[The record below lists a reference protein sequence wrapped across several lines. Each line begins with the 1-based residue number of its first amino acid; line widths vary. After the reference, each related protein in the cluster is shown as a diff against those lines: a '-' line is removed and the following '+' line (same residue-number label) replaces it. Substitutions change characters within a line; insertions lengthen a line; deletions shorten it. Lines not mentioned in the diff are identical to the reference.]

1 MSEDPKSSTKYVM
14 VESSPSAEE
23 DEIDLLE
30 LIRTLL
36 QAWKTIVGITIL
48 CTGLAVAYALYTPE
62 VFKAETLLAPAQEE
76 KSGASSAL
84 GQFGGL
90 AAMAGIS
97 IPSDSNVEQVVATLN
112 SRKFLRTFINQNKL
126 IPVLF
131 DEIWDADNQ
140 GWVVPSAEDEPTE
153 LKAIESFK
161 DCLSV
166 DEDKKSVL
174 IDKKSGLITLSISWK
189 DPQGAT
195 QWAKD
200 LVKQLNDQLRAQ
212 AIADSQKRVGYLE
225 QELAKTTL
233 QDMRAALY
241 NLLES
246 EKQKAMLAN
255 VNEDFALEVLDPA
268 VAPETREK
276 PKRKL
281 IVALGGVCGGFLGIF
296 TVFFAQF
303 LKKLKSPNSEA
314 ATQS

>member
-1 MSEDPKSSTKYVM
+1 MSKNPKSSTKYVM
-14 VESSPSAEE
+14 VESGPPSDE

-36 QAWKTIVGITIL
+36 QAWKAIVGITIL
-48 CTGLAVAYALYTPE
+48 CTGLAVAYALYAPE

-76 KSGASSAL
+76 KSGASSSL
-84 GQFGGL
+84 RQFGGL

-112 SRKFLRTFINQNKL
+112 SRKFLRTYINQNKL

-140 GWVVPSAEDEPTE
+140 SWMVPSVEDEPTE
-153 LKAIESFK
+153 QKAIKSFK
-161 DCLSV
+161 TCLSV
-166 DEDKKSVL
+166 DEDKN
-174 IDKKSGLITLSISWK
+174 SGLITLSISWK
-189 DPQGAT
+189 DPEVAA
-195 QWAKD
+195 QWAND
-200 LVKQLNDQLRAQ
+200 LVKQLNEQLREQ
-212 AIADSQKRVGYLE
+212 AISDSKKRVGYLE

-233 QDMRAALY
+233 QDMRAVLY

-255 VNEDFALEVLDPA
+255 VNEDFALEVIDPA
-268 VAPETREK
+268 VAPATPEK

-296 TVFFAQF
+296 AVFFAQF
-303 LKKLKSPNSEA
+303 LKKLKSSNI
-314 ATQS
+314 